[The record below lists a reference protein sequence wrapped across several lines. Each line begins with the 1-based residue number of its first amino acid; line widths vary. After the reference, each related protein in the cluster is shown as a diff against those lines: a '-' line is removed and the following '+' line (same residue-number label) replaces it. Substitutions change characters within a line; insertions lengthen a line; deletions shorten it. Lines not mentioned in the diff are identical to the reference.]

1 MQYSS
6 VGTSTV
12 SESKGRSWGA
22 ERRLQFIDFR
32 LRWEGRIN
40 RADLTDHFGVSV
52 PQASLDISKYTEL
65 APINLEYDRSSK
77 TYVATADFRSVFP
90 QTSAHHYL
98 AELLATK
105 AGVLDGSSSFIG
117 VVPET
122 VLVPTPGRS
131 LNETIVAAVV
141 KAIREKL
148 SILVSYQSMSSLD
161 ESARLLSPHSLGYDG
176 FRWHVRA
183 YCHRRKNFN
192 DFVLARI
199 LNLESFALDYVDA
212 SDDAQW
218 HTWVTLVLA
227 ANPKL
232 HPAKKRVIEL
242 DYGMT
247 NGEAELPCR
256 QAFLL
261 YTLKRLGLMD
271 EKSDLPLTQHIFL
284 KNRADIQPY
293 IDGLQT

>member
-1 MQYSS
+1 M
-6 VGTSTV
+6 
-12 SESKGRSWGA
+12 
-22 ERRLQFIDFR
+22 
-32 LRWEGRIN
+32 
-40 RADLTDHFGVSV
+40 
-52 PQASLDISKYTEL
+52 
-65 APINLEYDRSSK
+65 
-77 TYVATADFRSVFP
+77 
-90 QTSAHHYL
+90 
-98 AELLATK
+98 
-105 AGVLDGSSSFIG
+105 
-117 VVPET
+117 
-122 VLVPTPGRS
+122 
-131 LNETIVAAVV
+131 VAAVV

-199 LNLESFALDYVDA
+199 LNLESFELDYVDA

-261 YTLKRLGLMD
+261 YTLKRLGLID

-284 KNRADIQPY
+284 KNRADIQLY
-293 IDGLQT
+293 IDGLKT